1 MNKRIP
7 VYEPNIGQRELEYVE
22 DAVKSGWVSSK
33 GPYIEKFEKS
43 FASYIGTKYG
53 VTASNGTAALHLAV
67 SALGIGGGDEVIV
80 PNLTFVSP
88 VNAVLYNGGIPVLV
102 DSNENDWNINYDQI
116 EGRITERTK
125 AIIAVHLYGHPCDMK
140 RITEIADNHDLKIIE
155 DCAEAIGAEYN
166 GKKVGTFGDI
176 SCFSFYGN
184 KIITTGEGGMCL
196 TDDEK
201 TAQKMQELRDH
212 GMKPNRRYWH
222 DNIGYNYRMTNIQA
236 ALGVGQIER
245 INSFIE
251 KKRQIAKMY
260 EDRLRNVNGITTQP
274 EMSWAK
280 NVYWL
285 YSILV
290 NYPSGRKRDKVIKTL
305 EDKNIETRPFFFPV
319 NIMPPYI
326 KFGNNE
332 EFKISQNLSIS
343 GLNLPSSTKITQD
356 DIELICDLVVE
367 SME

>member
-1 MNKRIP
+1 MNKGIP

-67 SALGIGGGDEVIV
+67 SALGIGAGDEVIV

-116 EGRITERTK
+116 ESRITERTK

-155 DCAEAIGAEYN
+155 DCAEAIGAVYN

-201 TAQKMQELRDH
+201 TAQKIRELRDH

-236 ALGVGQIER
+236 ALGVGQLER

-260 EDRLRNVNGITTQP
+260 DYRLRNVNGIITQP

-290 NYPSGRKRDKVIKTL
+290 NYPSGRNRDKVIKTL
-305 EDKNIETRPFFFPV
+305 EDENIETRPFFFPV
-319 NIMPPYI
+319 NIMPPYV

-332 EFKISQNLSIS
+332 ELKISQNLSIS

>member
-1 MNKRIP
+1 MNKWMP
-7 VYEPNIGQRELEYVE
+7 VYEPNIGPRELEYVE

-33 GPYIEKFEKS
+33 GPYIEKFEKL
-43 FASYIGTKYG
+43 FASYIGTKYA
-53 VTASNGTAALHLAV
+53 VTASNGTTALHLAV
-67 SALGIGGGDEVIV
+67 SALGIGMRDEVIV

-116 EGRITERTK
+116 ESRITKSTK
-125 AIIAVHLYGHPCDMK
+125 AIIVVHLYGHPCDMK
-140 RITEIADNHDLKIIE
+140 RIKEIADNHDIRIVE
-155 DCAEAIGAEYN
+155 DCAEAIGAEYH
-166 GKKVGTFGDI
+166 GKKVGIFGDI

-196 TDDEK
+196 TNDEK
-201 TAQKMQELRDH
+201 TAQKIRELRDH
-212 GMKPNRRYWH
+212 GMKQNRRYWH

-260 EDRLRNVNGITTQP
+260 YDKLRNVNGIITQP
-274 EMSWAK
+274 EMPWAK

-290 NYPSGRKRDKVIKTL
+290 NYPSGRNRDKMIETL
-305 EDKNIETRPFFFPV
+305 GRENVETRPFFYPV

-326 KFGNNE
+326 KFGNDAE
-332 EFKISQNLSIS
+332 LKISQNLSIS
-343 GLNLPSSTKITQD
+343 GLNLPSGTKITRE
-356 DIELICDLVVE
+356 DIEFICDLVVE